1 MLHAFPPPIARMVA
15 GGLLLVA
22 MEYAT
27 FGERDGDREGSSG
40 GGSGV
45 VVQRGRKR
53 LCVGE

>member
-15 GGLLLVA
+15 GCLLLVA